1 MRAIDTNIVLRFI
14 TNDDADQSLRSHDL
28 ISAGGLFVPVT
39 VLLETEWV
47 LRSSYRFDRLCVVG
61 ALRRFVTLPGLQ
73 VQHGAEVSR
82 ALDYAAGG
90 MELAD
95 ALHVAL
101 SANCTDFVSFDG
113 PLSRKA
119 SALGAM
125 HVVEP

>member
-1 MRAIDTNIVLRFI
+1 MRSIDTNIVLRFI
-14 TNDDADQSLRSHDL
+14 TNDDPNQSPRAREL
-28 ISAGGLFVPVT
+28 IAAGGLFVPVT

-47 LRSSYRFDRLCVVG
+47 LRSSYRFDRLRVVG
-61 ALRRFVTLPGLQ
+61 ALRRLVALPGLT
-73 VQHGAEVSR
+73 VQHAAEVSR

-101 SANCTDFVSFDG
+101 SSNCTDFVSFDG

-119 SALGAM
+119 LALGTM
-125 HVVEP
+125 LVVEP